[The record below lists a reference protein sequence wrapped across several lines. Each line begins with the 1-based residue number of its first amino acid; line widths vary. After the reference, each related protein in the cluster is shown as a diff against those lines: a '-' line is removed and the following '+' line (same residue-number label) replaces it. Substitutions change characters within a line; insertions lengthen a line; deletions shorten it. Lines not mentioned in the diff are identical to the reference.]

1 MKKPIFKIFLM
12 IIISIII
19 GMIYLPVIYDTS
31 IGTVYTDLIPEEFEN
46 IWQTIPLVIIITLV
60 AYTIRKS
67 MKELIV
73 LLLLGNFVSVITYF
87 LFSKI
92 LIVTI

>member
-1 MKKPIFKIFLM
+1 
-12 IIISIII
+12 
-19 GMIYLPVIYDTS
+19 MIYLPVIYDTS